1 MHILSQLQN
10 SNWFTKKNQLMLTV
24 TSDKP
29 FVYKLRSIHPK
40 QNQKQIIHESN
51 KLCMLQTETKGSYIF

>member
-51 KLCMLQTETKGSYIF
+51 KLCMLQTETKSSYIF